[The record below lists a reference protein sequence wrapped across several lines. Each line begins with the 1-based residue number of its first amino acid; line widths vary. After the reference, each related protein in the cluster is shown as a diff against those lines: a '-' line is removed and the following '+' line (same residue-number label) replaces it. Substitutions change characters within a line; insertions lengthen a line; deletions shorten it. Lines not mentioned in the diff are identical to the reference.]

1 MCSVPSTL
9 FVLGDQPSQVTHGV
23 SLYCHLQS
31 PQFQCLCSPSMS
43 QLDFPNDRKGF
54 AKLAMLHEV
63 TTRWAL
69 GAQQVRA
76 ELTPEDAALTQGHQE
91 TWGSVPSKPRFI
103 THNWSAESLTRCW
116 LVQKS
121 LMSNIPKH
129 SLTTHT

>member
-1 MCSVPSTL
+1 
-9 FVLGDQPSQVTHGV
+9 
-23 SLYCHLQS
+23 
-31 PQFQCLCSPSMS
+31 MS

-91 TWGSVPSKPRFI
+91 TWGAVPSKPRFI
-103 THNWSAESLTRCW
+103 THNWSAESLTQCW

-121 LMSNIPKH
+121 LTSNIAKH